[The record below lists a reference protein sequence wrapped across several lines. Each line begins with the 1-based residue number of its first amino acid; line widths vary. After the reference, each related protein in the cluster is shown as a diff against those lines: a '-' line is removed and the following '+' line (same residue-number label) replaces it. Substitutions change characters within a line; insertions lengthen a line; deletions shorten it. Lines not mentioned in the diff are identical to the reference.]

1 MSYYINSS
9 NIFSHPN
16 KKLEEHLLNVGNL
29 SKQIFTD
36 LNFKNHDLFAEISF
50 LIGISHDFAKA
61 TSFFQKH
68 LFEGFKSEKTRHGFL
83 SAVFGYYVIKNFL
96 IEKKI
101 MNNNND
107 NNNSYFKAISYL
119 IILRHH
125 GNLKSLKGTD
135 KEIGKLK
142 IDFDK
147 LNPQVEDLNKQ
158 EINGN
163 LNELYNF
170 YKKYNIDIF
179 DFLNNY
185 STLKKEINKDLKEL
199 FLSKNISN
207 YLNLLILYSVLLDSD
222 KLDASQTKM
231 IQGKM
236 IPSDI
241 VDKFKQE
248 KFKDK
253 NTLINQIREKSY
265 TNVMDK
271 LNSID
276 IKNKIF
282 SLELPTGCGKTLNSF
297 SFSLKL
303 REKISNDYEFTPRI
317 IYSLPFLSIID
328 QNEAVIR
335 EILQYSNL
343 KGSDIILKHN
353 HMSDMNY
360 KTENENFDDNSS
372 KLLTEGW
379 QSEIIV
385 TTFIQLF
392 YSLIS
397 NKNRS
402 LRKFHNIANSIIIL
416 DEIQSIPF
424 KFWPIINEILKN
436 LAYNFNSWIIL
447 ITATQPLIFKE
458 NKEII
463 PLIDN
468 KEEYFK
474 EFDRI
479 VFNFNLEDK
488 PLDDFK
494 EEICKT
500 IDNNSDKDIMF
511 VLNTINSSQELYI
524 HLKEHFSN
532 NFDGDEFEKDSIGI
546 KTFAEK
552 IDLIY
557 LSTNILPKHR
567 LDRINH
573 IKNSKNRKIVVTTQ
587 LIEAGVDISVDII
600 YRDFAPLDSIIQTA
614 GRCNRNYSKN
624 MGQVNIVNLVNE
636 KNRSYSN
643 FVYNSILLQSTKK
656 IIGDITE
663 INESKFNL
671 FSKKYYEILIED
683 GSQEDSLNLLN
694 ILTTL
699 DFSEIPYK
707 FKLLDN
713 NGLNKIDVYV
723 SINEDANEI
732 WEKFMEIE
740 EEKNIFKR
748 KNKFLKIKSLF
759 YQYVV
764 SIDNKKFGKA
774 LLHNEFLGYVPEDLL
789 NEKYDLET
797 GFISANEEE
806 PFII

>member
-1 MSYYINSS
+1 MSSSINSNSSS

-36 LNFKNHDLFAEISF
+36 LNFKNHVLFAEISF
-50 LIGISHDFAKA
+50 LIGISHDFAKS

-96 IEKKI
+96 IEKKF
-101 MNNNND
+101 MKNN
-107 NNNSYFKAISYL
+107 YFKAISYL
-119 IILRHH
+119 VILRHH

-147 LNPQVEDLNKQ
+147 LILQIEDLNKQ
-158 EINGN
+158 EVNGN
-163 LNELYNF
+163 LNSLYNF
-170 YKKYNIDIF
+170 YKKHNIDIF
-179 DFLNNY
+179 DFLNIY

-199 FLSKNISN
+199 FLSKDISN

-222 KLDASQTKM
+222 KLDASQIKM
-231 IQGKM
+231 IQCKT

-265 TNVMDK
+265 ILCMDK

-303 REKISNDYEFTPRI
+303 REKINNDHDFTPRI

-343 KGSDIILKHN
+343 KGSDILLKHN

-360 KTENENFDDNSS
+360 ITEDENFDDNSS

-424 KFWPIINEILKN
+424 KFWPIINKILKN

-447 ITATQPLIFKE
+447 ITATQPLIFEE
-458 NKEII
+458 NEEII

-468 KEEYFK
+468 KEEYFE
-474 EFDRI
+474 EFDRV

-488 PLDDFK
+488 LLDDFK

-500 IDNNSDKDIMF
+500 IDNNPDKDIMV
-511 VLNTINSSQELYI
+511 VLNTINSSQELYKYV
-524 HLKEHFSN
+524 KEHFSN
-532 NFDGDEFEKDSIGI
+532 NFDDEFENDSIGI

-636 KNRSYSN
+636 KNKPYAN

-699 DFSEIPYK
+699 NFSEIPYK

-713 NGLNKIDVYV
+713 NGANKIDIYV
-723 SINEDANEI
+723 NINEDANEI

-740 EEKNIFKR
+740 EEKNNFKR
-748 KNKFLKIKSLF
+748 KNKFLKIKSSF

-764 SIDNKKFGKA
+764 SIDIKKFGKA
-774 LLHNEFLGYVPEDLL
+774 LLHNEYLGYVPEDLL

-797 GFISANEEE
+797 GFISEDEEE